1 MGEGSWAEES
11 DGVVARSNKELRE
24 VAMSQNHF
32 ISMPFLDLLTQTP
45 FAQTLQ
51 DSDRFL
57 V

>member
-1 MGEGSWAEES
+1 MGEGNWAEES
-11 DGVVARSNKELRE
+11 DGVVARNNKELRE

-45 FAQTLQ
+45 FAQPLH